1 MLSWR
6 ERFWAEVPTWCLA
19 NLVVRNLLDNICY
32 LGVLLVL
39 EIGGLAIRLMPRR
52 FCLLIARI
60 FADLGFVLVY
70 RFRQR
75 SVQNLRIA
83 FGAELDDGA
92 IKATARR
99 SLRGF
104 FRAFAEI
111 GIALHMPLKESR
123 KEIALRGKE
132 HLDKALAKG
141 KGVIVLSAHLG
152 NFFLLGTRLA
162 ADGHPVQVLVKPTFG
177 GGGRFAD
184 LMDRYRLRL
193 GQKTIRARPRR
204 MAAREL
210 IKALRQNQLVILIAD
225 EYRSRGIPVTF
236 FGGTVLARR
245 GVATLG
251 MRTEAAVVPMYLV
264 REPDGKLVVVVE
276 PELNFVQTGRLNEDV
291 AENTRRI
298 TQWVERVVRAY
309 PDQWNWTVIRWQK
322 PAPDSSHVDEE
333 GSRRL
338 A

>member
-1 MLSWR
+1 MRSLLENISY
-6 ERFWAEVPTWCLA
+6 
-19 NLVVRNLLDNICY
+19 LVAF
-32 LGVLLVL
+32 LVL
-39 EIGGLAIRLMPRR
+39 ETGGLAIRLLPRR
-52 FCLLIARI
+52 FCLLIARA
-60 FADLGFVLVY
+60 FADLGFILVY

-75 SVQNLRIA
+75 SIQNLRIA
-83 FGAELDDGA
+83 LGGELHDGA
-92 IKATARR
+92 VTVTARN

-111 GIALHMPLKESR
+111 GFALHSPLHGIRE
-123 KEIALRGKE
+123 EIPVQGRE
-132 HLDKALAKG
+132 HLEKALAKG

-162 ADGHPVQVLVKPTFG
+162 ADGYPVQVLVKPTFG
-177 GGGRFAD
+177 GSGRFAD

-193 GQKTIRARPRR
+193 GQRTIRARPRR

-251 MRTEAAVVPMYLV
+251 MRTGAPVVPMCLV
-264 REPDGKLVVVVE
+264 RESNGELVVVVE

-298 TQWVERVVRAY
+298 TQWVEKVVRAY

-322 PAPDSSHVDEE
+322 SMPDSSHCDEE

>member
-1 MLSWR
+1 MRSLLETFSY
-6 ERFWAEVPTWCLA
+6 LA
-19 NLVVRNLLDNICY
+19 VVA
-32 LGVLLVL
+32 VV
-39 EIGGLAIRLMPRR
+39 ETGGLALRLLPRR
-52 FCLLIARI
+52 FCLLVAQA
-60 FADLGFVLVY
+60 FADLSFVLVF

-75 SVQNLRIA
+75 SVQNLRVA
-83 FGAELDDGA
+83 LGAELGDRA
-92 IKATARR
+92 ITATARR
-99 SLRGF
+99 SLRSF

-111 GIALHMPLKESR
+111 GVVLHRPLKEIGQ
-123 KEIALRGKE
+123 EISLKGKE
-132 HLDKALAKG
+132 HLEKALAQG

-162 ADGHPVQVLVKPTFG
+162 AEGYPVRVLVKPTFS

-193 GQKTIRARPRR
+193 GQRTIRARPRR

-245 GVATLG
+245 GAATLG
-251 MRTEAAVVPMYLV
+251 MRTGSAVVPMYLV
-264 REPDGKLVVVVE
+264 RESAGNLVVIVE
-276 PELNFVQTGRLNEDV
+276 PQLNFVQTGRLNEDV

-298 TQWVERVVRAY
+298 TQWVERVVRRY
-309 PDQWNWTVIRWQK
+309 PDQWNWTVIRWQRSTT
-322 PAPDSSHVDEE
+322 DSAQVDEE
-333 GSRRL
+333 GSKRL